1 MQSRNHFNF
10 IFIFYKPIRFEI
22 KYEHWFD
29 DEAFSEIKYRIL
41 IRRKSLFVLQ
51 NYVVPVIIMCILTL
65 TTFFIPFAQGKIHL
79 FRFIIRIR
87 FE

>member
-79 FRFIIRIR
+79 FRFYNNKLT
-87 FE
+87 

>member
-29 DEAFSEIKYRIL
+29 DEDSDKENDCDENVVASSDDLKKQQEQEKQLQLIL
-41 IRRKSLFVLQ
+41 VQKSKVNYLKDTLEFIRQ
-51 NYVVPVIIMCILTL
+51 
-65 TTFFIPFAQGKIHL
+65 
-79 FRFIIRIR
+79 
-87 FE
+87 